1 MDIFSRY
8 CGGVEGTTRTDNVGV
23 EQGLHATPRKRA
35 FENSFKNLA
44 AIQRSDQKLYT
55 FSAGTLVASVVRP
68 ERTSSAWSRD
78 STLLQGKEP
87 PETPLKIWA
96 QYNGRIKSY
105 RPFQLVLWSRRW
117 YDPNGHRRHGVAILC
132 YSKE

>member
-55 FSAGTLVASVVRP
+55 FSAGTVVASVGRP
-68 ERTSSAWSRD
+68 ERTSSAWCSD
-78 STLLQGKEP
+78 SMLLQGIQP
-87 PETPLKIWA
+87 TETPLKFWA
-96 QYNGRIKSY
+96 RYNGWIKSEDL
-105 RPFQLVLWSRRW
+105 FRR
-117 YDPNGHRRHGVAILC
+117 YYGRVGGTP
-132 YSKE
+132 